1 MDTASL
7 IQSYLNAVQS
17 PNNPSA
23 VQMVQENPGNYLQN
37 NFFQQPA
44 YQLLYGQNANSL
56 NPTQRFQQDPG
67 YQYAQDQ
74 GAQQLQRSYAN
85 KGLLDSGTM
94 VGALQNQAQGTANQ
108 GYQQYLGQQ
117 NALFS
122 NYQNQLANLVTAGT
136 AANGSQAALST
147 GSQLSSLL
155 ANTGSGV
162 AGTQS
167 SAANANLS
175 TANDLASLFGNQGV
189 FGANA
194 MMNTAAAQSNN
205 MLQGAE
211 LQTQIGAANA
221 ASQSGS
227 MNSLFGGLG
236 KAVSNGTFG

>member
-17 PNNPSA
+17 PNSA
-23 VQMVQENPGNYLQN
+23 SPLQMVQENPGNYLQN

-56 NPTQRFQQDPG
+56 DPTQRFTQDPG
-67 YQYAQDQ
+67 YQYAQNQ
-74 GAQQLQRSYAN
+74 GQQQLQRSYAN
-85 KGLLDSGTM
+85 KGLLNSGA
-94 VGALQNQAQGTANQ
+94 VLGALQNQAQGQAQQ

-117 NALFS
+117 NAMFS

-136 AANGSQAALST
+136 AANGSNAALQT
-147 GSQLSSLL
+147 GQSLSNTLS
-155 ANTGSGV
+155 NTGSGI

-167 SAANANLS
+167 AGANANLS

-194 MMNTAAAQSNN
+194 QLNTAAAQSNN
-205 MLQGAE
+205 LLQGAE
-211 LQTQIGAANA
+211 LQTQIDASNA
-221 ASQSGS
+221 ASQSKS
-227 MNSLFGGLG
+227 INSLFGGLG
-236 KAVSNGTFG
+236 TAVGNGTFG